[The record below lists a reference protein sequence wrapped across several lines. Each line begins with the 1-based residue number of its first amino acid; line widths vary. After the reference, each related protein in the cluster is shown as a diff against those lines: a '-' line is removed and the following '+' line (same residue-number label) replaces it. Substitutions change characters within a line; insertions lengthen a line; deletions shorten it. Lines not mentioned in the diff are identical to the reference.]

1 MLNISEIRKEFDP
14 GMIGINAFRSMIKEY
29 LQCKILEFIYQG
41 QFKDRLIFIGGSKL
55 RLFNNFRR
63 FSEDLDF
70 DLSGKYDGID
80 HLALSEYLVKEF
92 IKQNIEAE
100 IDQEKLL
107 KGTDVYT
114 RYINFP
120 RVMETSGFLDV
131 PGRKFFIK
139 IDAQKHNY
147 GSYTYVHET
156 KVLNRFD
163 VFTLVRCA
171 PDPMI
176 LATKLCSILER
187 SKGRDFYDII
197 ELVKTTRPDVD
208 YIANRLEFG
217 RIKIKYTGPDSYV
230 ELIKPVLQKIDWM
243 DKTREIEKFLFN
255 PNESKKV
262 QMFPVFA
269 TEELITSWLDI
280 RDKIV

>member
-1 MLNISEIRKEFDP
+1 
-14 GMIGINAFRSMIKEY
+14 MIGISAFRAMIKEY

-41 QFKDRLIFIGGSKL
+41 QFKDKLIFIGGSKL
-55 RLFNNFRR
+55 RLFNNFKR

-70 DLSGKYDGID
+70 DLSGKYDGND

-92 IKQNIEAE
+92 NKQNIEAE

-120 RVMETSGFLDV
+120 LIMETSGFKDV

-147 GSYTYVHET
+147 GSYTYKHET

-163 VFTLVRCA
+163 VFTLVNCA
-171 PDPMI
+171 PDSMI
-176 LATKLCSILER
+176 LATKLCSIVER
-187 SKGRDFYDII
+187 SKGRDFYDIV

-217 RIKIKYTGPDSYV
+217 RLKIKYTGPESYV
-230 ELIKPVLQKIDWM
+230 ELIKPVLLTIDWM
-243 DKTREIEKFLFN
+243 DKTREIEKFLFK
-255 PNESKKV
+255 PDEAKKV
-262 QMFPVFA
+262 QMFPVYA
-269 TEELITSWLDI
+269 TEELITSWLMF
-280 RDKIV
+280 